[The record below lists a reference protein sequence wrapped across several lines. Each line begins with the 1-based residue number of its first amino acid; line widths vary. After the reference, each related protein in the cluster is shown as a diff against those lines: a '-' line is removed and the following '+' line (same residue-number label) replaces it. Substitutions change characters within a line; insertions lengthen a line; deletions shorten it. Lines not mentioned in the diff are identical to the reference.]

1 MGHPDPS
8 DRADHL
14 RADGVAIVAG
24 SVTDLAGVTR
34 AKYVP
39 VSRLGAFTRA
49 GMGVSPS
56 WSVFCVD
63 SGIAFTPS
71 IGVAGDLRIRI
82 DPDDVRVVED
92 GVGWAPGSLND
103 QYGEPA
109 PLCTRTLLA
118 RYERAA
124 TDHGLDVQMGAEL
137 ECTMLAADGG
147 PATTEPWSPYGI
159 RTSLDRSAFL
169 VDLAATADRAGL
181 PVEQL
186 HTEYGHDQLEI
197 SLAPDTP
204 VAAADAV
211 ILARIVLSRAAARH
225 GLRISFSPVPFDGAA
240 GNGAHLHLSLSDAK
254 GPLLSGGDGPRG
266 LRTSGAAAIAGVL
279 DTLPDLLGLYAGSAV
294 SALRL
299 KPGNWAGATACWGLE
314 NREAAVRFIAATP
327 GNPHGANMELKLIDP
342 SANPYLAA
350 AAFLG
355 SALRGID
362 RTLALPEEIPENPA
376 QSGISTRPLP
386 LTQREALEA
395 MDTSKAAAELLT
407 PEIVEALV
415 AVRRYELETFGDMPP
430 AQICDAL
437 RLAWTC

>member
-1 MGHPDPS
+1 MGDPDLPAV
-8 DRADHL
+8 DIL
-14 RADGVAIVAG
+14 REEGVAIVAG

-39 VSRLGAFTRA
+39 VSRLGAFTRS

-63 SGIAFTPS
+63 SGIAFTPT

-82 DPDDVRVVED
+82 DAEDLRVIEA
-92 GVGWAPGSLND
+92 GVAWAPGVLTD
-103 QYGEPA
+103 QHGEPA
-109 PLCTRTLLA
+109 ALCTRTRLA
-118 RYERAA
+118 LAERAA
-124 TDHGLDVQMGAEL
+124 ADRGLAVKMGAEL
-137 ECTMLAADGG
+137 ECTMLAADAG
-147 PATTEPWSPYGI
+147 PATSEPWSPYGI

-169 VDLAATADRAGL
+169 VDLATSAERAGL
-181 PVEQL
+181 SVEQL
-186 HTEYGHDQLEI
+186 HTEYGHDQLEM

-204 VAAADAV
+204 VATADAV
-211 ILARIVLSRAAARH
+211 ILARIVLSRVASRH

-240 GNGAHLHLSLSDAK
+240 GNGAHLHLSLSDAD
-254 GPLLSGGDGPRG
+254 GPLLSGGDGPHG
-266 LRTSGAAAIAGVL
+266 LRADGAHAIAGVL
-279 DTLPDLLGLYAGSAV
+279 DTLPDLIGVYAGSVA
-294 SALRL
+294 SPLRL

-314 NREAAVRFIAATP
+314 NREAAVRFVAATP

-362 RTLALPEEIPENPA
+362 RAMDLPEEIPENPA
-376 QSGISTRPLP
+376 QSDIATRPLP
-386 LTQREALEA
+386 LAQPEALDA
-395 MDTSKAAAELLT
+395 METSQVAAELLT
-407 PEIVEALV
+407 SDIVDALV
-415 AVRRYELETFGDMPP
+415 AVRRYEQKTYGDQPP
-430 AQICDAL
+430 AQVCDAV

>member
-92 GVGWAPGSLND
+92 GVAWAPGSLND

-376 QSGISTRPLP
+376 QSGVSTRPLP
-386 LTQREALEA
+386 LSQREALEA